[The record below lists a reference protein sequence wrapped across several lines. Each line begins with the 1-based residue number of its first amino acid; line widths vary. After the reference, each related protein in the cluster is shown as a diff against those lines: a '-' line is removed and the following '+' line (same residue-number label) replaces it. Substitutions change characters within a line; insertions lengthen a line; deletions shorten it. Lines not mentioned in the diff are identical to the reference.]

1 VNAPEATGAARPA
14 APQQAGVR
22 RAISGSTRLAA
33 VIGDPVRHSLSP
45 AIHNAAFRA
54 CGLDWV
60 FVALPVAAGDVNRAL
75 DGMRAFGIDG
85 LSVTMPHK
93 QAVAAAVDEL
103 DADAAALDAVNCVW
117 RKDDRLGGANTDG
130 PGFVASLADAGFSPA
145 GRRCVV
151 LGAGGAARAVVL
163 ALGRA
168 GAAEVTVVNR
178 TPERAEAAAALVGD
192 IGRVASVEAVEEADL
207 IVNATS
213 VGMGTTDPGQG
224 QLPLPGA
231 LVRPDLVVA
240 DLVVHPLDTPLL
252 RHARSVGATSVD
264 GAGMLVH
271 QAALAFE
278 RWTGAPAPV
287 DVMLGAV
294 RQGLQA

>member
-1 VNAPEATGAARPA
+1 LSERQRAVAARPA
-14 APQQAGVR
+14 AEQQEGKR
-22 RAISGSTRLAA
+22 RISGATRLAA

-54 CGLDWV
+54 RGLDWV
-60 FVALPVAAGDVNRAL
+60 FVALPVAAGDVRRAL
-75 DGMRAFGIDG
+75 DGVRAFGIDG

-93 QAVAAAVDEL
+93 QAVAAEVDEL
-103 DADAAALDAVNCVW
+103 DADAAALGAVNCVW
-117 RKDDRLGGANTDG
+117 RKDGHLGGMNTDG
-130 PGFVASLADAGFSPA
+130 PGFVASLADAGFAPA

-178 TPERAEAAAALVGD
+178 TPERAETAAALVGD
-192 IGRVASVEAVEEADL
+192 IGRVAPVEAVEEAEL

-213 VGMGTTDPGQG
+213 VGMGATVPGPG

-231 LVRPDLVVA
+231 LLRPDHVVA

-252 RHARSVGATSVD
+252 QLARSVGATAVD

-294 RQGLQA
+294 RQGLRA

>member
-1 VNAPEATGAARPA
+1 VTPAEAVVR
-14 APQQAGVR
+14 QAGTDNGRVR
-22 RAISGSTRLAA
+22 GTTRLAA
-33 VIGDPVRHSLSP
+33 VIGDPVRHSMSP

-54 CGLDWV
+54 TGLDWV
-60 FVALPVAAGDVNRAL
+60 FVALPVATGDVSRAL
-75 DGMRAFGIDG
+75 AGMRALGIDG

-93 QAVAAAVDEL
+93 AAVAAAVDEL

-117 RKDDRLGGANTDG
+117 RAGERLGGINTDG

-163 ALGRA
+163 ALARS
-168 GAAEVTVVNR
+168 GAAEVSVVNR
-178 TPERAEAAAALVGD
+178 TAARAEAAAALAGD
-192 IGRVASVEAVEEADL
+192 IGRVAPVEVVEEADL

-213 VGMGTTDPGQG
+213 VGMGEQDRASGAM
-224 QLPLPGA
+224 PLPGA
-231 LVRPDLVVA
+231 LVAPHHVVA
-240 DLVVHPLDTPLL
+240 DLVVHPLDTTLL
-252 RHARSVGATSVD
+252 RHARSVGATPVD

-278 RWTGAPAPV
+278 RWTGVPAPV